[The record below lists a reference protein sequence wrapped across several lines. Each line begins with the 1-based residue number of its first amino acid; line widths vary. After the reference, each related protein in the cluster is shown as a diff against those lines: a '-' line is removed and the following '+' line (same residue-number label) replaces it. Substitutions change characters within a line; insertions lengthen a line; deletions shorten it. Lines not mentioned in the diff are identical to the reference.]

1 MQIIGKYFTSLS
13 LRQTEQFSQLGPLYQ
28 LWNQRINVISRKD
41 IDNLYLHHV
50 LHSLSIAKV
59 ITFNPGT
66 VVIDAGTGGGF
77 PGIPLA
83 ILFPR
88 THFILV
94 DSIRKKTIVVEEI
107 INATGLKNCSVKNL
121 RLEDLKDKG
130 SFVVCRAVSDIPKI
144 YNWVGKNISSG
155 EKHLLKNGLLAL
167 KGGDLSSELESFAKT
182 SKVFDLSDYF
192 SEPFFET
199 KKLVHIPVI

>member
-1 MQIIGKYFTSLS
+1 MEIIGKYFTSLTP
-13 LRQTEQFSQLGPLYQ
+13 RQTEQFSQLSPLYQ

-50 LHSLSIAKV
+50 LHSLAIAKV
-59 ITFNPGT
+59 ISFKPGT

-88 THFILV
+88 CHFILV

-107 INATGLKNCSVKNL
+107 IQGTGLKNCSVRNL
-121 RLEDLKDKG
+121 RLEDLKDKS
-130 SFVVCRAVSDIPKI
+130 SFVVCRAVSEIPVI
-144 YNWVGKNISSG
+144 YNWVRKNIFPG
-155 EKHLLKNGLLAL
+155 DKHPLKNGLLAL
-167 KGGDLSSELESFAKT
+167 KGGDLTSELESFKNST
-182 SKVFDLSDYF
+182 VYDLSDYIN
-192 SEPFFET
+192 EPFFET

>member
-1 MQIIGKYFTSLS
+1 MQIIGKYFTSLTH
-13 LRQTEQFSQLGPLYQ
+13 RQTEQFSQLGPLYH

-59 ITFNPGT
+59 ITFKPGT

-88 THFILV
+88 SHFILV

-107 INATGLKNCSVKNL
+107 IKATGLKNCSVRNL

-130 SFVVCRAVSDIPKI
+130 SFVVCRAVNEIPII
-144 YNWVGKNISSG
+144 YNWVRKNISSG
-155 EKHLLKNGLLAL
+155 EKHLLKNGLFAL
-167 KGGDLSSELESFAKT
+167 KGGDLTLELESFVKNST
-182 SKVFDLSDYF
+182 VFNLSDYF
-192 SEPFFET
+192 NEPFFET
-199 KKLVHIPVI
+199 KKLVHVVR